1 MKPMKD
7 WFKSIVSTDSRTAR
21 RRQSPPLV
29 AYFWDGGSPV
39 AHPVK
44 NISPTGF
51 YLETTER
58 WLIGTL
64 VMMSLQHSSR
74 DPLLANRAIIV
85 MSKVIRYGEDGVG
98 FSFVFVGDSGAARE
112 LGPVSQPADRR
123 TLVKFL
129 DLIGSDELYPRFD

>member
-1 MKPMKD
+1 MKPMKE
-7 WFKSIVSTDSRTAR
+7 WFKSIVSNDARTAKR
-21 RRQSPPLV
+21 HKSPPLV

-39 AHPVK
+39 AHPVR

-58 WLIGTL
+58 WLLGTL
-64 VMMSLQHSSR
+64 VMMNLQHSSR
-74 DPLLANRAIIV
+74 DPLLASRAIIV
-85 MSKVIRYGEDGVG
+85 MAKVIRHGEDGVG
-98 FSFVFVGDSGAARE
+98 FSFVFIEDSGSARE

-123 TLVKFL
+123 SLERFL